1 MLSPGSGRSF
11 TISIALCLM
20 LIKSIAS
27 INAEAKIGT
36 ESVNQGPINNLFY
49 KFFLKQLGIDDS
61 STTY

>member
-36 ESVNQGPINNLFY
+36 ESVNQGPINNLF